1 VWMLSICY
9 SAARR
14 FARRHRILYQIV
26 RVVEYGPFMGIR
38 DQRARRRLLSRARR
52 QGWKLLYLGSGGR
65 RQDGMINL
73 DVTVVTGP
81 DVVGDGHCPPFPDGT
96 FDAVFC
102 DYVIEHVHDPERFLA
117 AASRV
122 LKLDGIFYLEVPFL
136 QPQHGGTGD
145 FTRWSRRGFI
155 EAAERAGLTIGCSGI
170 HLGPAFTLFW
180 ILKEWIA
187 LLLSGG
193 IRPLFIL
200 LNYLLSW
207 ILSPLLLLDLAMIR
221 MPAAEQLAA
230 GFYIVASLRRP
241 FVAMTA
247 ADNRGVALY
256 TEPHVGVEPTPISAL
271 VGEMAPPHS

>member
-1 VWMLSICY
+1 MLY
-9 SAARR
+9 G
-14 FARRHRILYQIV
+14 FV
-26 RVVEYGPFMGIR
+26 RVVKYGPFMGIR
-38 DQRARRRLLSRARR
+38 DQRARHWLLSRARR

-73 DVTVVTGP
+73 DVTAVTGP
-81 DVVGDGHCPPFPDGT
+81 DVVGNGHCPPFPDGT

-122 LKLDGIFYLEVPFL
+122 LKPDGIFYLEIPFL
-136 QPQHGGTGD
+136 QPQHGGASD

-155 EAAERAGLTIGCSGI
+155 EAADRAGLTVECSGI

-207 ILSPLLLLDLAMIR
+207 ILSPLLLLDLAMLR
-221 MPAAEQLAA
+221 MPGADQLAA
-230 GFYIVASLRRP
+230 GFYVVASPRRQ
-241 FVAMTA
+241 FVVEMTA
-247 ADNRGVALY
+247 AENRAVALS
-256 TEPHVGVEPTPISAL
+256 TEPHGGVEPN
-271 VGEMAPPHS
+271 